1 MRIVLTRHP
10 GQAGDLEAAVQAAG
24 FDVGFLPLTQQLLPA
39 EVSELTGALELLQ
52 RGSFDWLL
60 LTSANTVRALISCGW
75 NGRVPEQTRVA
86 AVGPGTARVLK
97 DLTTVGNPWIPE
109 DHSAA
114 GILAELPAPTAGQR
128 LLLPQSAQARPQ
140 LAEGLRARGWDLTH
154 VTAYQT
160 VPTSSAGP
168 QPPHR
173 ALLPAPAA
181 EGAVTGTVTGKLLEA
196 TDLRDDD
203 VLLLTSSTA
212 AEAYAQLQPVQAP
225 ALLAIGDPTAATMDG
240 LGLPVAAVLSE
251 PTAAGLTSALNEQ
264 GFSPARPSLDW
275 GPDARTP
282 HRPHGG
288 D

>member
-10 GQAGDLEAAVQAAG
+10 GQVGDLEAAVQTAG

-39 EVSELTGALELLQ
+39 DMTELTEAVELLTH
-52 RGSFDWLL
+52 GTFDWLL

-75 NGRVPEQTRVA
+75 DGRAPEQTRVA

-97 DLTTVGNPWIPE
+97 DLTTAGEPWIPE

-114 GILAELPAPTAGQR
+114 GILAELPAPTAGRR

-140 LAEGLRARGWDLTH
+140 LAEGLRALGWDLTH
-154 VTAYQT
+154 VAAYQT
-160 VPTSSAGP
+160 VPTSSAAP

-173 ALLPAPAA
+173 VLLPAT
-181 EGAVTGTVTGKLLEA
+181 EGAVTGKRLDP

-203 VLLLTSSTA
+203 VVLLTSSTA
-212 AEAYAQLQPVQAP
+212 AEAYAQLHPRKAP

-251 PTAAGLTSALNEQ
+251 PTAVGLTSALNEQ
-264 GFSPARPSLDW
+264 GFSPEPPSLDW